1 MPELEWEA
9 RGSMGT
15 CRKFWL
21 AAMRASWALGL
32 SGWDWLPRTP
42 CTSIGICSATT
53 CQRKGS
59 LERIDQKDMDSTQD
73 H

>member
-1 MPELEWEA
+1 MKAVISVPELVWEA
-9 RGSMGT
+9 PDSAGT

-53 CQRKGS
+53 CQREES
-59 LERIDQKDMDSTQD
+59 L
-73 H
+73 